1 MESKMF
7 KEIVSSLEKVCQ
19 EHKRVTSTLVENL
32 DSVNNGIV
40 DILKDSDALKFAKK
54 FVYKGI
60 RIAYVSSRLGGFW
73 RIVLDDDDRF
83 SVLPFSYGDVGTQQY
98 LYGDF
103 DSRISYMSRDEVLY
117 VSRNIA
123 DYIKG
128 LVEYLKNLTEDTE
141 KELLKYANQA

>member
-19 EHKRVTSTLVENL
+19 EHKRVTSTLIENL
-32 DSVNNGIV
+32 DSISNGIV
-40 DILKDSDALKFAKK
+40 DILQGNDALKFAKK
-54 FVYKGI
+54 FICKGI

-98 LYGDF
+98 LHGDF
-103 DSRISYMSRDEVLY
+103 GSRVSYMSRDEVLY
-117 VSRNIA
+117 ISRNIA